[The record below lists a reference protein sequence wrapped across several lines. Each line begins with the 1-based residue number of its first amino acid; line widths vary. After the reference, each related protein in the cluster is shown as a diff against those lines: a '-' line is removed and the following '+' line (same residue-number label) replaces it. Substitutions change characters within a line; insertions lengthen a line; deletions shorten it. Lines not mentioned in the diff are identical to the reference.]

1 MEHPIALIR
10 FRYICSLGFG
20 CFRPQDAF
28 LTLCQRINFSLALAC
43 LAHPPPRLPPQFPS
57 RFASSPVAN
66 VSQTPTFA
74 GRRYNNVPLN
84 TCQPPLCASRGTP
97 CPGPRRRIRSSCVS
111 ERNLTMSVRPLL
123 PIRPSLVARSVHV
136 YNNPRPAS
144 ARGGARRHPIA
155 GHSFPPSFPFASS
168 PPLAS
173 SVTPV
178 MNPRPSCWSLTGPSR
193 SALPRPSQSRSSGS
207 RGAISLSPLVAHT
220 PVSGSKD
227 SNSQPPPPVHS
238 CARSRLRSTARFYIL
253 FPLSNSHEGHLSSI

>member
-10 FRYICSLGFG
+10 FHYICSLGFG
-20 CFRPQDAF
+20 VGFGCSRPQDAF

-43 LAHPPPRLPPQFPS
+43 LAHPPPRLSPQIPS

-74 GRRYNNVPLN
+74 GRCYNNVPLN

-97 CPGPRRRIRSSCVS
+97 YPGPRRRIRSSCVS

-144 ARGGARRHPIA
+144 ARGGAVVIQ
-155 GHSFPPSFPFASS
+155 
-168 PPLAS
+168 
-173 SVTPV
+173 
-178 MNPRPSCWSLTGPSR
+178 
-193 SALPRPSQSRSSGS
+193 SQ
-207 RGAISLSPLVAHT
+207 AT
-220 PVSGSKD
+220 
-227 SNSQPPPPVHS
+227 
-238 CARSRLRSTARFYIL
+238 L
-253 FPLSNSHEGHLSSI
+253 FPLLFRSLLRRLSHQVLRPL